1 VARGALVLAVVLCL
15 TAGCGS
21 SEPHLGRADVTPL
34 IALANQIG
42 HEGPCAQ
49 KRDLARLRSQAIG
62 LVNRHAVPPDLQ
74 ETFLSGVN
82 DLAGRAPACAPP
94 PPPAPAP
101 EPAPGK
107 HDQGKHNGDGK
118 GHGKHDQ
125 GDEG

>member
-1 VARGALVLAVVLCL
+1 VPRSALVLAVVLCL

-21 SEPHLGRADVTPL
+21 SRPHLARADVAPL
-34 IALANQIG
+34 IALSNHIAG
-42 HEGPCAQ
+42 EGPCAQ

-82 DLAGRAPACAPP
+82 DLAGRAPACT
-94 PPPAPAP
+94 PPPAAAP
-101 EPAPGK
+101 QPPTGK
-107 HDQGKHNGDGK
+107 HDRGKHNGDGK
-118 GHGKHDQ
+118 DHGKHGH